1 MSFEIYW
8 KLDTQE
14 PLAFRL
20 GSFRG
25 VVETSLFY
33 NIATKA
39 IVVSEEG
46 TRIINK
52 K

>member
-1 MSFEIYW
+1 MSNLNDELKRI
-8 KLDTQE
+8 T
-14 PLAFRL
+14 
-20 GSFRG
+20 G